1 MIVVRV
7 AWLFKIVGISVAF
20 RTVVVLALGIV
31 LVGVLA
37 QVVLRVLLPFAE
49 GDIGVVVV
57 FAFNVIPVVAFNVIR
72 IACNVIPVVVLAFSV
87 RRKKLV

>member
-37 QVVLRVLLPFAE
+37 QVVLQVLLPFAE
-49 GDIGVVVV
+49 GGIGVVVV
-57 FAFNVIPVVAFNVIR
+57 LAFNVIPVAFNVIP
-72 IACNVIPVVVLAFSV
+72 IVACNVIPVVVLAFSV
-87 RRKKLV
+87 SEKI